1 MLKDSDLFILDL
13 VIIRSVEIIFF
24 YIKLIVPF
32 QDQLLIGILVFNDFL

>member
-24 YIKLIVPF
+24 YIKLIVLF